1 MAKNIKLVENLELW
15 INYREVNG
23 KNGKFDTYFAFLMI
37 EDKKDVFTRVKI
49 GRKAID
55 GCKELPKT
63 RSFKIRVNKGWLVD
77 DTNSLILID
86 FERIYKEDELTTLP
100 F

>member
-1 MAKNIKLVENLELW
+1 MSKNISLVENLDLW

-23 KNGKFDTYFAFLMI
+23 KNGKFDTYFAFLTI
-37 EDKKDVFTRVKI
+37 EDKDVFTRVKI

-63 RSFKIRVNKGWLVD
+63 KSFKIRVNKGWLVS

-86 FERIYKEDELTTLP
+86 FKRIHKEDELTTLP